1 MSTES
6 STLKTLIIGSG
17 PAGYTAA
24 IYAARADLQ
33 PVLYTGM
40 EPGGQLTTTTEVDNF
55 PGYPEG
61 VDGPA
66 MMVDLQKQAERF
78 GTEVHIGMATGV
90 ELSKEAGGTHKV
102 TIDND
107 KVLETK
113 TIIIAT
119 GASAKYL
126 GLPSEQRLRGGGV
139 SACAVCDGFF
149 YKGQEV
155 AIVGGG
161 DTAAEEAT
169 YLANIC
175 KKVTMLV
182 RKDHMR
188 ASKAM
193 QHRVNAKENI
203 DLRYNSEIDE
213 VLGDQVVEGL
223 RIVNNQTG
231 EKEEISITGLF
242 IAIGHK
248 PNTDI
253 FKDQLE
259 MDDAG
264 YLITEGKSTKT
275 NYPGVFASGDVQDKE
290 YRQAVTAAGTG
301 CMAALDAERYL
312 AAIESS

>member
-1 MSTES
+1 
-6 STLKTLIIGSG
+6 
-17 PAGYTAA
+17 
-24 IYAARADLQ
+24 
-33 PVLYTGM
+33 M

-90 ELSKEAGGTHKV
+90 ELSKEVGGTHKV

-203 DLRYNSEIDE
+203 DLRYNSEIAE

-253 FKDQLE
+253 FKNQLE